1 MSLSRIIIATTNPD
15 KLREIERL
23 LTDLP
28 VELLPLS
35 IYPNV
40 SPAQEDR
47 ETFEANARQ
56 KALHYAA
63 ATGEVVVA
71 EDSGFEIDR
80 LNRAPGVRSA
90 RQPGR
95 DYAERMASLYADL
108 DARGGRDSP
117 ARFVCALALAS
128 SSAVLFD
135 TCCTVE
141 GVVAPEPRGTG
152 GFGYDP
158 MFLYPPYGRTL
169 AEVSPDEKAAVS
181 HRGQAFRQLRDWLAR
196 ATR

>member
-1 MSLSRIIIATTNPD
+1 MSLSHIVIATTNPD
-15 KLREIERL
+15 KLREIEKIL
-23 LTDLP
+23 ADPP
-28 VELLPLS
+28 VELVPLS
-35 IYPNV
+35 AYPEV
-40 SPAQEDR
+40 SPAPEDQ
-47 ETFEANARQ
+47 ETFAANARQ

-63 ATGEVVVA
+63 ATSEVVVA

-80 LNRAPGVRSA
+80 LDLAPGVRSA

-95 DYAERMASLYADL
+95 DYAERMATLYAEL
-108 DARGGRDSP
+108 DARGGRESP

-128 SSAVLFD
+128 SGAVLFE
-135 TCCTVE
+135 TQCTVE

-169 AEVSPDEKAAVS
+169 AEVSADEKAAVS
-181 HRGQAFRQLRDWLAR
+181 HRGQAFRRLRDWLAR
-196 ATR
+196 AMS

>member
-1 MSLSRIIIATTNPD
+1 MSLSRIVIATTNSD
-15 KLREIERL
+15 KLREIEQI

-28 VELLPLS
+28 LELVPLS
-35 IYPNV
+35 AYPGV
-40 SPAQEDR
+40 SPAPEDQ

-80 LNRAPGVRSA
+80 LDRAPGVRSA
-90 RQPGR
+90 RHPGR
-95 DYAERMASLYADL
+95 DYAERMATLYAEL
-108 DARGGRDSP
+108 EARGPRESR
-117 ARFVCALALAS
+117 ARFVCAVALAS
-128 SSAVLFD
+128 SGAVLFE
-135 TCCTVE
+135 TRCTVE
-141 GVVAPEPRGTG
+141 GAVAPEPRGTG

-169 AEVSPDEKAAVS
+169 AEVSQDEKAAVS
-181 HRGQAFRQLRDWLAR
+181 HRGQAFRQLRAWLAR
-196 ATR
+196 ATL

>member
-1 MSLSRIIIATTNPD
+1 L
-15 KLREIERL
+15 KEIERL
-23 LTDLP
+23 LAGLP
-28 VELLPLS
+28 LELLPLAV
-35 IYPNV
+35 YPDV
-40 SPAQEDR
+40 VPAPEEQ
-47 ETFEANARQ
+47 ETFEGNARQ

-80 LNRAPGVRSA
+80 LDGAPGVRSA
-90 RQPGR
+90 RHPGR
-95 DYAERMASLYADL
+95 DYAERMATLYAQL

-117 ARFVCALALAS
+117 ARFVCPVALAATG
-128 SSAVLFD
+128 AVLFE
-135 TCCTVE
+135 TRCTVE

-181 HRGQAFRQLRDWLAR
+181 HRGQAFRQLRAWLAR
-196 ATR
+196 PAR